1 MSRHGQEVG
10 AAHQQDLGSGLIS
23 PDVSLETYG
32 QTLNYT
38 IGSRELLSAGAHA
51 LKRFWGFIGGSFN
64 LVRTDHESLKCF
76 KTRRHVNQR
85 RAPPQS
91 LRSRQESAPV
101 LRSEGFNLE
110 LGVDKAFTNLQQ
122 LKKSF
127 PDELLEKGFKLIN
140 DDLFN
145 TFNDLPDLPI
155 ITEL

>member
-1 MSRHGQEVG
+1 MSRH
-10 AAHQQDLGSGLIS
+10 DL
-23 PDVSLETYG
+23 
-32 QTLNYT
+32 NT
-38 IGSRELLSAGAHA
+38 IKEHKL
-51 LKRFWGFIGGSFN
+51 
-64 LVRTDHESLKCF
+64 
-76 KTRRHVNQR
+76 
-85 RAPPQS
+85 
-91 LRSRQESAPV
+91 

-155 ITEL
+155 ITELRKARDATNQ